1 MDNQTTAP
9 APADNT
15 PSPDEAGGS
24 FSFDAARAMREAF
37 ESPATETAA
46 DTSAAP
52 ASTPSAPTAETVKAP
67 EIKGPSADS
76 LVAALK
82 GKKDEPA
89 ASTPKD
95 DEIGELPGDD
105 IAPTPGAKT
114 KWAEQRRA
122 LKEERTRR
130 QELEAKLAELESKP
144 RQADPTELKAMRE
157 RIDAQEREL
166 EIARVEAT
174 QEYKEAVVE
183 PLRRIDGTIS
193 AMAKKYEV
201 READLRTAFAES
213 DSERQTELLVDIAS
227 SMNDRDRFRL
237 YELAEE
243 YQKVQGI
250 RTRISNNAKLANQK
264 LEEHRQAQAAKT
276 QEEMGRTYNASIDAV
291 WKAVEDNV
299 PLFRKR
305 EGDDAWNGA
314 IDNVVQTARS
324 VDIDRLEI
332 PQRADF
338 ALRAAAAPFLYTQLT
353 NLFEEYQKVSSALE
367 KYTATTPGAG
377 GGTSPAVSPEG
388 GADYEDFLDA
398 VKAGMGA

>member
-1 MDNQTTAP
+1 MDNQTTP
-9 APADNT
+9 ASADNT

-24 FSFDAARAMREAF
+24 LSFDAARAMREAF

-46 DTSAAP
+46 ATPAAP
-52 ASTPSAPTAETVKAP
+52 APAPAPMADAVKAP
-67 EIKGPSADS
+67 DIKGPSADS

-89 ASTPKD
+89 APKD
-95 DEIGELPGDD
+95 DDLGELPGDD

-130 QELEAKLAELESKP
+130 QELEAKLADLESKP
-144 RQADPTELKAMRE
+144 READPIELKAMRE

-264 LEEHRQAQAAKT
+264 LDEHRQAQAAKT

-353 NLFEEYQKVSSALE
+353 NLFEKYQEVSSALE

-377 GGTSPAVSPEG
+377 GGTSPAVSPDS

>member
-9 APADNT
+9 ASADNT

-24 FSFDAARAMREAF
+24 LSFDAARAMREAF

-46 DTSAAP
+46 ATPVAPAP
-52 ASTPSAPTAETVKAP
+52 ASAPAPTAEAVKP
-67 EIKGPSADS
+67 EVKGPSADS

-89 ASTPKD
+89 APKD
-95 DEIGELPGDD
+95 DELGELPGDD

-130 QELEAKLAELESKP
+130 QELEAKLAALESKP
-144 RQADPTELKAMRE
+144 READPTELKAMRE

-166 EIARVEAT
+166 EISRVEAT

-183 PLRRIDGTIS
+183 PLRRIDGIIS
-193 AMAKKYEV
+193 ATAKKYEV

-227 SMNDRDRFRL
+227 GMNDLDRFRL

-243 YQKVQGI
+243 FRKVQGI
-250 RTRISNNAKLANQK
+250 RTRIAGNAKLANQK
-264 LEEHRQAQAAKT
+264 LDEHRQAQAAKA

-291 WKAVEDNV
+291 WKSVEDNV

-353 NLFEEYQKVSSALE
+353 NLFEKYQEVSSALE

-398 VKAGMGA
+398 VKAGMTA

>member
-1 MDNQTTAP
+1 MDTQNTTP

-15 PSPDEAGGS
+15 PSPEEAGGS
-24 FSFDAARAMREAF
+24 LNFDAARAMREAF
-37 ESPATETAA
+37 ETPAPAA
-46 DTSAAP
+46 EPAAVPAPAPAP
-52 ASTPSAPTAETVKAP
+52 ASAEQPPKAP
-67 EIKGPSADS
+67 EVKGPSADS

-89 ASTPKD
+89 SVAQKD
-95 DEIGELPGDD
+95 DDLGELPGDD

-130 QELEAKLAELESKP
+130 QELEAKLAELESKL
-144 RQADPTELKAMRE
+144 READPAELKAMRE

-174 QEYKEAVVE
+174 QKYKEAVVE

-201 READLRTAFAES
+201 REGDLRTAFAEA
-213 DSERQTELLVDIAS
+213 DAERQTELLVDIAS
-227 SMNDRDRFRL
+227 GMNDRDRFRL

-243 YQKVQGI
+243 FQKVQGI
-250 RTRISNNAKLANQK
+250 RTRIANNAKLANQK
-264 LEEHRQAQAAKT
+264 LEEHRQAQAAKF

-291 WKAVEDNV
+291 WKSVEDNV

-324 VDIDRLEI
+324 IDIDRLEI
-332 PQRADF
+332 PQRADL
-338 ALRAAAAPFLYTQLT
+338 ALRAAASPFLYSQLT
-353 NLFEEYQKVSSALE
+353 ALFEKYQEVSAALE

-388 GADYEDFLDA
+388 GAEYEDFLDA
-398 VKAGMGA
+398 VKAGMGG